1 MFEDPVSIVAAVA
14 GGAVGL
20 ALMIRL
26 GGFRVSRSDP
36 APGPP
41 PQPRPTG
48 YASTHPP
55 TASPILTASGLAVSG
70 VGIVLIPSIGV
81 FSVAFIV
88 LGGGLLAVAAVAWIR
103 SGAGPA
109 SGDGT
114 DGGDR
119 PGRPNAR

>member
-1 MFEDPVSIVAAVA
+1 
-14 GGAVGL
+14 
-20 ALMIRL
+20 
-26 GGFRVSRSDP
+26 
-36 APGPP
+36 
-41 PQPRPTG
+41 
-48 YASTHPP
+48 
-55 TASPILTASGLAVSG
+55 LAVSAVG
-70 VGIVLIPSIGV
+70 VVLIPSIGV